1 MDEVII
7 EKTYKL
13 YTYKKI
19 WDDTKK
25 KYNLSDKELQE
36 EIQISLQMWAWS
48 DIITESVEY
57 HLKNK
62 QEMV

>member
-1 MDEVII
+1 MDEATIL
-7 EKTYKL
+7 KTYKL
-13 YTYKKI
+13 YTYKKL
-19 WDDTKK
+19 WDDIKK

-36 EIQISLQMWAWS
+36 EIQIALQMWAWS

-62 QEMV
+62 AI